1 MTGKA
6 SDLGSGIS
14 YYQFS
19 TNGNLTSSSSGWTS
33 ITNTTKEIT
42 QTYSVSSNDTY
53 YFYVKDVAGNVTKES
68 VVITNIDKTA
78 PTVSSMTEETEPIED
93 GLQVNLDA
101 RNNAGSGQVANKTWR
116 NLASSTNHGIV
127 QNLAFPATNDS
138 GWHDNYLQLDGV
150 DDFVNL
156 EELNNDYQT
165 LEVTFSLDKINTST
179 IFGNTDTGGS
189 GIGVENNKIYC
200 LYYING
206 SYQRVYSTVN
216 PSVGTIYT
224 VTSTYDGTTIKLY
237 INGTLNTQKSVS
249 GTIKTP
255 IKNTMMAIGGNP
267 VGNAI
272 QDSYMIGK
280 IYSAKVYNRALTQ
293 DEITHNY
300 NTIYGM
306 RKKVSIKAN
315 DSASGIVAYQFSSN
329 ANLTASSSG
338 WTTVTRT
345 TGTFTLTDVVV
356 QSDVKYFYVKDQAG
370 NIKRFSTDDMKK
382 YTITY
387 DQNYVTNTGIKGNM
401 IYNLNNKA
409 STTMVVGS
417 GDIKSTY
424 SINNGTVILTALTND
439 GHVYTE
445 GEIYLEQGRT
455 YIFNCTTNGKWENT
469 DATSGDTVGAF
480 LMLGL
485 YKENTNTYFYDSYIR
500 MGTNNNYEFIP
511 ETSGYYKLR
520 FDVNQSGKTYTFSNI
535 TIKEKYTLD
544 SVTKP
549 EGSQIRVMPI
559 PDRGDYEFDGWY
571 TAPTGGTKVTQ
582 STVINSNLTL
592 YARWREAPAEITYY
606 LYGNGKGWLQDSGTG
621 DNNMAGLT
629 GQSLTNY
636 GLKILLKDRRLSGN
650 IIYRIHQQTIGW
662 TGSTTSAGVQS
673 NGYVVDGIPS
683 GYSPD
688 TNDGDAK
695 RIEAVTINL
704 TGALSSS
711 YDIYYKVHCQSLGWL
726 KWAKNG
732 ENAGTTGYGY
742 RVEALK
748 IRLVKKGNSAPAED
762 STKNAFYSK

>member
-1 MTGKA
+1 
-6 SDLGSGIS
+6 
-14 YYQFS
+14 
-19 TNGNLTSSSSGWTS
+19 
-33 ITNTTKEIT
+33 
-42 QTYSVSSNDTY
+42 
-53 YFYVKDVAGNVTKES
+53 
-68 VVITNIDKTA
+68 
-78 PTVSSMTEETEPIED
+78 
-93 GLQVNLDA
+93 
-101 RNNAGSGQVANKTWR
+101 
-116 NLASSTNHGIV
+116 
-127 QNLAFPATNDS
+127 
-138 GWHDNYLQLDGV
+138 
-150 DDFVNL
+150 
-156 EELNNDYQT
+156 
-165 LEVTFSLDKINTST
+165 
-179 IFGNTDTGGS
+179 
-189 GIGVENNKIYC
+189 
-200 LYYING
+200 
-206 SYQRVYSTVN
+206 
-216 PSVGTIYT
+216 
-224 VTSTYDGTTIKLY
+224 
-237 INGTLNTQKSVS
+237 
-249 GTIKTP
+249 
-255 IKNTMMAIGGNP
+255 
-267 VGNAI
+267 
-272 QDSYMIGK
+272 
-280 IYSAKVYNRALTQ
+280 
-293 DEITHNY
+293 
-300 NTIYGM
+300 
-306 RKKVSIKAN
+306 
-315 DSASGIVAYQFSSN
+315 
-329 ANLTASSSG
+329 
-338 WTTVTRT
+338 
-345 TGTFTLTDVVV
+345 
-356 QSDVKYFYVKDQAG
+356 
-370 NIKRFSTDDMKK
+370 MKK
-382 YTITY
+382 YTRTY

-549 EGSQIRVMPI
+549 EGSQIGVMPI